1 MERFKYP
8 RTFHLPFSKTLSSDD
23 KFLKDFAL
31 LEDNEVVATIKMDGE
46 NTTGYPDGYSHARS
60 IDSKGHPSRDWFKEF
75 WATKSYN
82 LPENF
87 RICGENLFAKHSIHY
102 QNLKSYF
109 YGFSVW
115 ENDQCLNWDDTLEWF
130 ELLGIEP
137 VKELYR
143 GKFDMGMLESLVD
156 QLDPNVDEGFVVRL
170 ASNIRYHE
178 FSKSFCKYV
187 RSNHVTTDQHWMHK
201 QVEKNGII
209 TDNF

>member
-1 MERFKYP
+1 MEPNLRQYAACLRNK
-8 RTFHLPFSKTLSSDD
+8 RKLMDHHHGTFLNTPHLSPPFSKTLSSDD

-60 IDSKGHPSRDWFKEF
+60 IDSKGHP
-75 WATKSYN
+75 
-82 LPENF
+82 
-87 RICGENLFAKHSIHY
+87 I
-102 QNLKSYF
+102 
-109 YGFSVW
+109 W
-115 ENDQCLNWDDTLEWF
+115 ENDQCLSWDDTLEWF

-143 GKFDMGMLESLVD
+143 GKFDMGTLESLVD

-170 ASNIRYHE
+170 VSNISYQD

-209 TDNF
+209 ANHHEN